1 MMSSLLLLSLAILS
15 LAIVG
20 CMYRLLKGPSVSDRI
35 AALDTI
41 GVLLLSMIAIIC
53 MLLKTYAYF
62 DIILVIGI
70 LTFIGTTAFAR
81 YIERGVVIENGDDS
95 SNG

>member
-1 MMSSLLLLSLAILS
+1 MMSNLLLLSLAILS
-15 LAIVG
+15 LAVIG
-20 CMYRLLKGPSVSDRI
+20 CMFRLLKGPSIPDRI

-41 GVLLLSMIAIIC
+41 GMLLLSMIAIIG

-70 LTFIGTTAFAR
+70 LTFIGTAAFAR
-81 YIERGVVIENGDDS
+81 YIERGVVIESGDDER
-95 SNG
+95 GR

>member
-1 MMSSLLLLSLAILS
+1 MMSSLLLISLAILS
-15 LAIVG
+15 IAVVG
-20 CMYRLLKGPSVSDRI
+20 CMYRLLKGPSISDRI
-35 AALDTI
+35 AALDMI

-81 YIERGVVIENGDDS
+81 YIERGVVIESGDDES
-95 SNG
+95 DR

>member
-1 MMSSLLLLSLAILS
+1 MLSTMLLVSLGILS
-15 LAIVG
+15 LAVIG
-20 CMYRLLKGPSVSDRI
+20 CMYRLLKGPSIADRI

-41 GVLLLSMIAIIC
+41 GILLLSMIAVVC
-53 MLLKTYAYF
+53 MLLKTFAYI

-81 YIERGVVIENGDDS
+81 YIERGEVIEHGDD
-95 SNG
+95 

>member
-20 CMYRLLKGPSVSDRI
+20 CMYRLLKGPSISDRI

-41 GVLLLSMIAIIC
+41 GVLLLSMIAVIC

-81 YIERGVVIENGDDS
+81 YIERGVVIESGDDDS
-95 SNG
+95 DR

>member
-1 MMSSLLLLSLAILS
+1 MMSNLLLLSLAILALS
-15 LAIVG
+15 ILA
-20 CMYRLLKGPSVSDRI
+20 CMYRLLKGPSISDRI
-35 AALDTI
+35 AALDLI

-53 MLLKTYAYF
+53 MLLKTFAYF

-81 YIERGVVIENGDDS
+81 YIERGEVIESGD
-95 SNG
+95 NEPNR

>member
-1 MMSSLLLLSLAILS
+1 MSSLLLLSLAILS

>member
-1 MMSSLLLLSLAILS
+1 MMSNLLFLSLAILS

-20 CMYRLLKGPSVSDRI
+20 CMYRLLKGPSIADRI

-53 MLLKTYAYF
+53 MVLKTYAFF

-81 YIERGVVIENGDDS
+81 YIERGVVIESGDDKR
-95 SNG
+95 GG

>member
-1 MMSSLLLLSLAILS
+1 MSSLLLLSLAILS
-15 LAIVG
+15 LAIVC
-20 CMYRLLKGPSVSDRI
+20 CMYRLLKGPSISDRI

-41 GVLLLSMIAIIC
+41 GVLLLSMIAVIC

-81 YIERGVVIENGDDS
+81 YIERGVVIESGDDDS
-95 SNG
+95 DR